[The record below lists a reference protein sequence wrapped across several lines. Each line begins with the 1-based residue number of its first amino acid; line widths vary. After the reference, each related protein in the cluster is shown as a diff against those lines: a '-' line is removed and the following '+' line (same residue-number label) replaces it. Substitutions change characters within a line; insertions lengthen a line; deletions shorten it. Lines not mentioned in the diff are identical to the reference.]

1 MDRKRFLQLG
11 GMAMA
16 SAAMPGILGASSLN
30 GLKSD
35 ELFFDIS
42 LAEWSLHKALFDG
55 KLDHLDFPA
64 TAKNEF
70 GIDGVEYVNQFFA
83 DKAKDTDYLDELNM
97 RCSDLDVEQVLIMI
111 DGEGEMAVNDDKER
125 MQAVENHYK
134 WVEAAEYLGCH
145 AIRVNAFGNG
155 TREEQKMAA
164 VDSLGRLS
172 EFAKDYGISILVENH
187 GGNSSDGQWLTDVMK
202 QVGMDNC
209 GTLPDLGNFCVKREG
224 GGPWEGKCI
233 EEYDRYK
240 GVKEMMPYAHGVSA
254 KSYAFDDSGQE
265 TTIDYARILKIVKDA
280 GYTGRIGIEY
290 EGEELSEAEG
300 IRATKK
306 LLIEEGR
313 KLSNG

>member
-16 SAAMPGILGASSLN
+16 SAAMPGMLGASSLN

-111 DGEGEMAVNDDKER
+111 DGEGEMAVNDDNER

-155 TREEQKMAA
+155 TPQEQKMAA

-172 EFAKDYGISILVENH
+172 EFAKDYGVSILVENH

-202 QVGMDNC
+202 QVDMDNC

-233 EEYDRYK
+233 EEYNRYK

-265 TTIDYARILKIVKDA
+265 TTIDYGRVLKIVKDA

-290 EGEELSEAEG
+290 EGDELSEAEG
-300 IRATKK
+300 IRATKQ
-306 LLIEEGR
+306 LLIEEGQ
-313 KLSNG
+313 KISKT

>member
-16 SAAMPGILGASSLN
+16 SAAIPGILGASSLN

-155 TREEQKMAA
+155 TAQEQKMAA

-300 IRATKK
+300 IRATKQ

-313 KLSNG
+313 KIS